1 MRKVFVKLNK
11 IYSFNE
17 ICEIKRKSDEMIL
30 VYQFDFIFISPNS
43 NI

>member
-17 ICEIKRKSDEMIL
+17 IHEIKRKSDEMIL
-30 VYQFDFIFISPNS
+30 VYQFDFI
-43 NI
+43 